1 MNIHRSILPFL
12 CLAAATSSAEV
23 VRIDV
28 ETRSDV
34 ANGKSYGLAGAY
46 ERLGGKIYYEIDPN
60 LSTNQIIRDINYAP
74 TNADGK
80 VEFSTDFYLLKPKD
94 IQAGNGAVVFEV
106 VNRGNKNLM
115 RFNFAERVPH
125 PSSAADM
132 GDGFLLRNGFSI
144 LWLGWQFD
152 TPEVDGRMRLYPP
165 TAAGDDEPLEGLVRS
180 DFIVTETT
188 YAHSLGDRGH
198 AAYPVSDANDA
209 RNVLTVRDKPTAER
223 QVVPRDQWQFAR
235 HENNRAVADATTV
248 FLRGGFAPGR
258 IYEVVYVS
266 QNPPITGT
274 GMAAIRDTISLL
286 KYSAAE
292 ALSIPNGAIDRSIAY
307 GRSQS
312 GRFLRSY
319 LYDGFNE
326 DEHGNKVF
334 DGVMAQ
340 VGGAKRGSFNH
351 RFAQASRANGAFY
364 YPLGIF
370 PFSDA
375 VQTDPL
381 TGERDGLLA
390 GLSADTMP
398 KIFHTNTSTEYWRA
412 SNALTHTTGDGTEDF
427 APIDNARL
435 YFFTG
440 TQHSPAAF
448 PPDGVASDYL
458 GNPNEY
464 MWFMRSLLLSM
475 DRWITDDVSPPAS
488 RYPTLMDHT
497 LVELDEL
504 RFPKIFDLE
513 IPTEVS
519 MEYVLDFG
527 PSLAS
532 DGIIT
537 KEPPLRGASYP
548 FLLPALN
555 ESGNEIAGLKS
566 PVLAVP
572 LATYTGWQ
580 PSNQEGGVGLFVPFA
595 RTKAERE
602 ANGDPRLSISE
613 RYSSRDAY
621 LGVVAEEALGLIN
634 DGYLQARDLPAIV
647 QSAGRQWDYLMS
659 GGSPYLSQH

>member
-1 MNIHRSILPFL
+1 MNIHQSILPFL
-12 CLAAATSSAEV
+12 CLAAATASAEV
-23 VRIDV
+23 VRINV

-34 ANGKSYGLAGAY
+34 ADGKSYGLAGAY
-46 ERLGGKIYYEIDPN
+46 ERLAGKIYYEIDPD
-60 LSTNQIIRDINYAP
+60 LSSNQIIRDISYAP

-80 VEFSTDFYLLKPKD
+80 VEFSTDFYLLKPKE
-94 IQAGNGAVVFEV
+94 IEAGNGAVVFEV

-132 GDGFLLRNGFSI
+132 GDGFLLDNGYSM

-152 TPEVDGRMRLYPP
+152 TADDGRRMRLYPP
-165 TAAGDDEPLEGLVRS
+165 TATGSDGPLEGLVRS
-180 DFIVTETT
+180 DFIVTETI

-198 AAYPVSDANDA
+198 TAYPVSDPDDA
-209 RNVLTVRDKPTAER
+209 RNVLTVRDKPTEER
-223 QVVPRDQWQFAR
+223 QVIPRDQWQFAR
-235 HENNRAVADATTV
+235 RENNRAVADTTMV
-248 FLRGGFAPGR
+248 YLDGGFEPGR
-258 IYEVVYVS
+258 IYEAVYIS
-266 QNPPITGT
+266 QDPAITGT
-274 GMAAIRDTISLL
+274 GMAAIRDTISML
-286 KYSAAE
+286 KYGAAE
-292 ALSIPNGAIDRSIAY
+292 TLSIPDGAINRAIAY

-312 GRFLRSY
+312 GRFLRTY

-334 DGVMAQ
+334 DGIMAQ
-340 VGGAKRGSFNH
+340 VAGAKRGSFNH

-364 YPLGIF
+364 YPLGMF

-375 VQTDPL
+375 VQTNPL

-390 GLSADTMP
+390 GISADTMP

-427 APIDNARL
+427 APMDNARL

-488 RYPTLMDHT
+488 RYPTLMDRT

-504 RFPKIFDLE
+504 RFPIIFDLE

-527 PSLAS
+527 
-532 DGIIT
+532 
-537 KEPPLRGASYP
+537 
-548 FLLPALN
+548 
-555 ESGNEIAGLKS
+555 GN
-566 PVLAVP
+566 
-572 LATYTGWQ
+572 
-580 PSNQEGGVGLFVPFA
+580 F
-595 RTKAERE
+595 
-602 ANGDPRLSISE
+602 
-613 RYSSRDAY
+613 
-621 LGVVAEEALGLIN
+621 
-634 DGYLQARDLPAIV
+634 
-647 QSAGRQWDYLMS
+647 
-659 GGSPYLSQH
+659 